1 MEDQVY
7 NKLGLGPGSRV
18 LDAGAGSGYVAMHMI
33 EKGLTVEAIDITPLH
48 VEDAKRNLRARG
60 LESNIS

>member
-18 LDAGAGSGYVAMHMI
+18 LDAGAGAGYVTMHMT